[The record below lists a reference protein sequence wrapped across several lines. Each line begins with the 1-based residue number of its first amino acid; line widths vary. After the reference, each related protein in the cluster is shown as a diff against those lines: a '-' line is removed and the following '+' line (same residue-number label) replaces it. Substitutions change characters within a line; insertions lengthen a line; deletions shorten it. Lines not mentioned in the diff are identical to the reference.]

1 MKGLD
6 DWITQGNWHYCEV
19 CGTKWCDADGGCSC
33 EPEETEEEEEDD
45 EDEDDFEQGT
55 PHDLDYHPRR

>member
-6 DWITQGNWHYCEV
+6 SYITEGQWHYCEV

-33 EPEETEEEEEDD
+33 EPEEKEEEEEI
-45 EDEDDFEQGT
+45 EGEGLE
-55 PHDLDYHPRR
+55 